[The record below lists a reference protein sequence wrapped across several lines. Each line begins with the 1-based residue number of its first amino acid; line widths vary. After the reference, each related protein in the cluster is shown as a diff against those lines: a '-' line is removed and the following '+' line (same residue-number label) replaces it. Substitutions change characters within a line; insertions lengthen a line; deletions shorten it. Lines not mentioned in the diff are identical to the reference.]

1 MKTDS
6 KTNKSLQ
13 LTTCLVAALLLS
25 GCGIPQ
31 KLAAIGQPVEVSQI
45 SNPTSRPGYRPV
57 TMPMPQEDHANIG
70 ADSLWQPG
78 RQTFFKD
85 QRASKVG
92 DIVTVTI
99 AIDDTADLQNETDR
113 SKTGTETDGMPNFF
127 GAESKI
133 LPNMFKGIDPAKMVG
148 VNSASTSNGT
158 GKIQRSEAINL
169 KLAATIVQVLPNGN
183 FVIEGHQQVAVNDE
197 LRDLKLAGVIR
208 PQDIL
213 NNNTIS
219 YDKIAEARI
228 SYGGKGMLTNLQ
240 TPSYGQQFF
249 DAIFPF

>member
-1 MKTDS
+1 MKS
-6 KTNKSLQ
+6 SHARKTLRVTS
-13 LTTCLVAALLLS
+13 CLVAAMLLS

-31 KLAAIGQPVEVSQI
+31 QISQIGKPMQVSQI
-45 SNPTSRPGYRPV
+45 TDPLSRPGYRPI
-57 TMPMPQEDHANIG
+57 TMPMPKPDIINAG
-70 ADSLWQPG
+70 PDSLWQPG

-113 SKTGTETDGMPNFF
+113 SKTGSESDGIPNFF

-133 LPNMFKGIDPAKMVG
+133 LPNMFKGVDPSKLVG
-148 VNSASTSNGT
+148 MSSSSTTNGT
-158 GKIQRSEAINL
+158 GKIQRSESVNL

-183 FVIEGHQQVAVNDE
+183 FVIEGHQQVVVNDE
-197 LRDLKLAGVIR
+197 LRDLRLAGIIR

-213 NNNTIS
+213 NDNTIS

-228 SYGGKGMLTNLQ
+228 SYGGRGMLSNLQ